1 MPPEID
7 LLAIERGAITAPAG
21 CGKTELIAAAAAA
34 YDGAKPLLI
43 LTHTNAGVAA
53 LRGRLRRAGIPGS
66 RARVSTL
73 DGWAMRLIGTFPQRS
88 GHPPDLLA
96 LRTPRTDYP
105 AIRQAALGLLASGDL
120 DDVIS
125 ASYARL
131 IVDEYQDC
139 IQPQHQLVCQLSQ
152 RLPTCVLGDPMQ
164 AIFGFAGRLAHWTR
178 DTCQHFPPAGQLQT
192 PWRWRNAGT
201 EPFGQWLLQVR
212 ERLSQGQGIDLR
224 AVPPE
229 VRWVQMGHADDYQRQ
244 LEAARTPPVSRDGGV
259 LILGQSTNP
268 DSHGQIASQTPG
280 ASAIEG
286 VELKTLVAF
295 ANTLALGAP
304 NVLEVLIGFGQGVLT
319 RTDTGDLLRRINVL
333 RGGTARTP
341 PTPLEALAMRFAA
354 APSYRAAA
362 DVLEGMKRQP
372 NARAHRPAAFY
383 GALKALRLADERDIL
398 LAESAL
404 AVREEY
410 RYAGRTLPAR
420 AVGSTL
426 LLKGLEAEVAVILN
440 ADDLD
445 AVNLYVAMTR
455 GSKRLVICSR
465 RAVLCA

>member
-1 MPPEID
+1 MRPEID
-7 LLAIERGAITAPAG
+7 LLAIERGTITAPAG

-34 YDGAKPLLI
+34 YDGTKPLLI
-43 LTHTNAGVAA
+43 LTHTNAGVSA
-53 LRGRLRRAGIPGS
+53 LRGRLRRAGIPSS

-73 DGWAMRLIGTFPQRS
+73 DGWAMRLIAIFPQRS
-88 GHPPDLLA
+88 GHAPGLLA
-96 LRTPRTDYP
+96 LRNPRMDYQ
-105 AIRQAALGLLASGDL
+105 AIRQAALGLVASGHL
-120 DDVIS
+120 DEVIN

-164 AIFGFAGRLAHWTR
+164 AIFGFAGPLAHWTR

-201 EPFGQWLLQVR
+201 ETFGRWLLQVR
-212 ERLSQGQGIDLR
+212 EQLAQGQGVDLR

-229 VRWVQMGHADDYQRQ
+229 VRWVQLGHPDDYQRQ
-244 LEAARTPPVSRDGGV
+244 LEAARTPPATRDGGV

-286 VELKTLVAF
+286 VELKTLIGF
-295 ANTLALGAP
+295 ASTFAPDAP
-304 NVLEVLIGFGQGVLT
+304 NALERLVAFGQGVLT
-319 RTDTGDLLRRINVL
+319 RTDAGDLLRRVDVL
-333 RGGTARTP
+333 RRGTARTP
-341 PTPLEALAMRFAA
+341 PTPLEALAVCFAA
-354 APSYRAAA
+354 APGFRTAV
-362 DVLEGMKRQP
+362 DLLEGMKRQP
-372 NARAHRPAAFY
+372 TARAHRPAAFY
-383 GALKALRLADERDIL
+383 GALKALRLAEERGVP

-404 AVREEY
+404 VVREEY

-455 GSKRLVICSR
+455 GSRKLVICSR
-465 RAVLCA
+465 RTVIGR